1 MSEQINCEEIKLKI
15 FKIPDNEIIRYEIT
29 STIGG
34 KVRLTADFQ
43 NALRIISLLHT
54 QVIEQMDNK
63 EEIIHQ

>member
-1 MSEQINCEEIKLKI
+1 MSEQLNCEQIKLKI
-15 FKIPDNEIIRYEIT
+15 FKIPDSEIIRYEIT

-34 KVRLTADFQ
+34 KVSLTADFQ
-43 NALRIISLLHT
+43 NALRKISLLHT